1 MSNTVNNSYTPH
13 TWGTG
18 TSITLP
24 SGIGA
29 SNTNTNDTITINKAN
44 NGFIISQN
52 NKKYV
57 AKTMVDV
64 VHLLSEL
71 TKKEEK

>member
-1 MSNTVNNSYTPH
+1 MSNTANNTYAPY

-24 SGIGA
+24 NGIDT
-29 SNTNTNDTITINKAN
+29 SNSNDTIIINKAN

-52 NKKYV
+52 DKKYV

-64 VHLLSEL
+64 VQLLSEL

>member
-1 MSNTVNNSYTPH
+1 MSSTANNTYAPY

-24 SGIGA
+24 SGISA
-29 SNTNTNDTITINKAN
+29 SNIANNDTITINKAN

-52 NKKYV
+52 DKKYV

-64 VHLLSEL
+64 VQLLSEL
-71 TKKEEK
+71 TKKEER